1 MENIIERI
9 AKLLA
14 LSSSPNE
21 NEASAAAAKAQ
32 ELLMR
37 YNLKQEDIVKAI
49 DRGAIETLEIYSSS
63 KWTFWKIFLAQDIAS
78 SNFCLAWRFGKRLL
92 VSGRKHNVVIVKVF
106 YGYLTQTVERLAT
119 NAIKTQKQHYQTY
132 LQQIEGTSIVAQP
145 EPNWRTWRNSFI
157 AGCSGRLRQR
167 LLEQKQQMQR
177 DGIAAFDTSSAV
189 SAIACRTAIENE
201 TAALEQWKQSLGIT
215 ITSSRVKPKG
225 KLRQDGY
232 SAGVK
237 AANDISLSSQ
247 ISPQSKQE
255 TPVKY
260 ARDQEIYEP
269 STTDNRPP
277 FLKAASIMPS
287 G

>member
-1 MENIIERI
+1 V
-9 AKLLA
+9 L
-14 LSSSPNE
+14 
-21 NEASAAAAKAQ
+21 
-32 ELLMR
+32 
-37 YNLKQEDIVKAI
+37 YD
-49 DRGAIETLEIYSSS
+49 
-63 KWTFWKIFLAQDIAS
+63 
-78 SNFCLAWRFGKRLL
+78 
-92 VSGRKHNVVIVKVF
+92 
-106 YGYLTQTVERLAT
+106 YLTQTVERLAT

-132 LQQIEGTSIVAQP
+132 LQQIGGTTIVALP

-167 LLEQKQQMQR
+167 LLERKQQMQR
-177 DGIAAFDTSSAV
+177 DGIAAIDTSSAV

-201 TAALEQWKQSLGIT
+201 ASALEQCQQSLGIT

-247 ISPQSKQE
+247 ISPQSNQK

-260 ARDQEIYEP
+260 TQHQ
-269 STTDNRPP
+269 
-277 FLKAASIMPS
+277 KM
-287 G
+287 